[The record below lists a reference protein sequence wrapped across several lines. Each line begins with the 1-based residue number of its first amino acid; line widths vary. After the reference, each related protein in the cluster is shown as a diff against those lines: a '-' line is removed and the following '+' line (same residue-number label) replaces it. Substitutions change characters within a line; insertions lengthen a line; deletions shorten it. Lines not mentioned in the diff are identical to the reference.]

1 MNNFQIA
8 MLVGA
13 ALLGLNVLWP
23 QIKSLASLVK
33 LKPKTQKTHS
43 TDLVEIISCWENL
56 RDSCQ
61 ESQLTQASQE
71 LDKIFPLFV
80 VKGGGGKK

>member
-13 ALLGLNVLWP
+13 ALLGLNVFWP
-23 QIKSLASLVK
+23 QIKSLFSLVK
-33 LKPKTQKTHS
+33 FKPRAKKVGT

-56 RDSCQ
+56 RSSCQ
-61 ESQLTQASQE
+61 ESGLTQASQE

-80 VKGGGGKK
+80 VKNGGGKK

>member
-13 ALLGLNVLWP
+13 ALLGLNVFWP
-23 QIKSLASLVK
+23 QIKSLFSLVK
-33 LKPKTQKTHS
+33 LKPRVEKGGT
-43 TDLVEIISCWENL
+43 TDLVEIITCWENL
-56 RDSCQ
+56 RSNCK
-61 ESQLTQASQE
+61 ESGLTQASQE

-80 VKGGGGKK
+80 VKSGGGKK

>member
-13 ALLGLNVLWP
+13 ALLGRNVFWP
-23 QIKSLASLVK
+23 QIKSLFSLVK
-33 LKPKTQKTHS
+33 LKPRVEKGGTTE
-43 TDLVEIISCWENL
+43 LVEIITCWENL
-56 RDSCQ
+56 RSNCK
-61 ESQLTQASQE
+61 ESGLTQASQE

-80 VKGGGGKK
+80 VKSGGGKK